1 MWYLQKSN
9 GRILEEKMLAAL
21 LRLTRDQSG
30 ATAVE
35 YGLIAALIIVIC
47 IAAIQVVGT
56 QLNNTFGTIAGAL
69 ATTNG

>member
-9 GRILEEKMLAAL
+9 GRILEVRMLAAL
-21 LRLTRDQSG
+21 FRLTRDESG

-56 QLNNTFGTIAGAL
+56 QLNTTFGTIAGAL